1 MVFVSQVGQ
10 GTGWSLSS
18 LSTLTSRRILCPSVH
33 CAHADFKFDELFIL
47 SFIGKWGRG
56 FRSGTVLVALLD
68 DDSSIECTAGE
79 IVTMNP
85 EIDHAQVS
93 PHPSGSALAIVGVQL
108 KEGDPILRCSNEVG
122 GG

>member
-18 LSTLTSRRILCPSVH
+18 LSTRISRRILCPSVH
-33 CAHADFKFDELFIL
+33 CAHADFKFDELFML
-47 SFIGKWGRG
+47 SFIGRCRSS

-68 DDSSIECTAGE
+68 DDSSVECMAGK

-93 PHPSGSALAIVGVQL
+93 PHPSGSVLTIVG
-108 KEGDPILRCSNEVG
+108 
-122 GG
+122 